1 MKKKKGNYPW
11 LPVNWGDFY
20 IILCVLFVFPVQVK
34 SDGVALDD
42 WDEQQLV
49 SLLAQ
54 VIKKMSK
61 ENMELNVLQE
71 FVRVTSFSFLKARM
85 KSFPQLVTSRGEAFI
100 CGPKWANCLCNS
112 KGHALREYMNGL
124 AMTPREKCS
133 SCSTQFVFYNNT

>member
-1 MKKKKGNYPW
+1 M
-11 LPVNWGDFY
+11 
-20 IILCVLFVFPVQVK
+20 QVK

-71 FVRVTSFSFLKARM
+71 FVQVTSFSFLKARM
-85 KSFPQLVTSRGEAFI
+85 KSFPQLVTSRGEPFI
-100 CGPKWANCLCNS
+100 GGPK
-112 KGHALREYMNGL
+112 
-124 AMTPREKCS
+124 
-133 SCSTQFVFYNNT
+133 